1 MDLNL
6 NLSYRGNKGAI
17 NSLPNQSQFMESCPT
32 NLNKV
37 LVIVVFMV
45 QQNGYFHVE
54 LQIEKVM
61 NIN

>member
-32 NLNKV
+32 NLNTV
-37 LVIVVFMV
+37 FIVVFMV